1 MSQRKWGF
9 SRSLPFQAFCQVHRV
24 IFSEPRIT
32 CVRSPYCTD
41 HKKSTFFSPR
51 HKENF
56 YSEPRLLL
64 LPFLMPAPHQG
75 GCFCLETASTVMSY
89 ETDFRQDGTSQE
101 QNTSASLGA
110 RHCQRLSCT
119 TYSSVLFRSLQDSP
133 AALNT
138 YQSHRVYL
146 HIPVLFYGIPNGETS
161 NQERNFLRFCAATYS
176 K

>member
-41 HKKSTFFSPR
+41 HKQSTFFSPR

-64 LPFLMPAPHQG
+64 LPFLLPDPHQG

-110 RHCQRLSCT
+110 RHCQRLGCT
-119 TYSSVLFRSLQDSP
+119 TYSSVLFRSLQDFVTLQPRCSQYIPIAPSLP
-133 AALNT
+133 AHSGA
-138 YQSHRVYL
+138 
-146 HIPVLFYGIPNGETS
+146 
-161 NQERNFLRFCAATYS
+161 FLRHT
-176 K
+176 